1 MIFKNFNY
9 YFQFFLIFLLLL
21 GTFYLFQKYNNPIE
35 YTISEWLIN
44 YQGGFTRRG
53 LLGEIIHQLSKIFNF
68 THRELILISQITI
81 NCIYFILIFKMVKK
95 LNIDLLLALAI
106 LSPIFLSYQFSEVE
120 VLGRKENFAFI
131 LLIVISNIFSIN
143 INPKIKY
150 FFLSIFLCLLV
161 LIWEGIIFFIQF
173 FLFITFA
180 NNRFAIDK
188 KYILKLLLV
197 MTPTIVAT
205 YLVTFVKLSPSQMSL
220 MCSSF
225 NEACYNAINFLHW
238 PLDAAIGEVKNH
250 FRLSYFLRY
259 LLIFT
264 IGFLPFFVIL
274 KNSKINIGQSFF
286 GKNSILIFYISL
298 IIFTLPIFYIA
309 KDWARW
315 INITYSLSIISF
327 IYCLQNKIIEYEI
340 IKLKFNYLRNKMY
353 LALIFVIFSFS
364 WSPKTLI
371 NDDVSSIPLYRKIVN
386 IIKYI
391 N

>member
-9 YFQFFLIFLLLL
+9 YFQIFLIFLLLL
-21 GTFYLFQKYNNPIE
+21 GTFYFFQKYNNPIE

-53 LLGEIIHQLSKIFNF
+53 LLGEIIHQLSKVFNF
-68 THRELILISQITI
+68 THRELILITQITI
-81 NCIYFILIFKMVKK
+81 NCIYFVLIFKIIKK
-95 LNIDLLLALAI
+95 LNVDLILALAI

-120 VLGRKENFAFI
+120 VLGRKEIFAFI
-131 LLIVISNIFSIN
+131 SLIIISNIFSLN

-150 FFLSIFLCLLV
+150 FFLSILFCLLV

-180 NNRFAIDK
+180 NNRFVINK
-188 KYILKLLLV
+188 NYILKLFIV
-197 MTPTIVAT
+197 ITPTIVAI
-205 YLVTFVKLSPSQMSL
+205 YFVTFVKLSPSQMVI

-238 PLDAAIGEVKNH
+238 PLNAAIIEVKTQ
-250 FRLSYFLRY
+250 FKLSYLIRY

-264 IGFLPFFVIL
+264 IGFLPLFIIL
-274 KNSKINIGQSFF
+274 KNSKINEGRSCF
-286 GKNSILIFYISL
+286 GKNSILIFYILL
-298 IIFTLPIFYIA
+298 IIFTFPIYYIA

-315 INITYSLSIISF
+315 VNITYSLSMITF

-340 IKLKFNYLRNKMY
+340 IKLNLNYLRKK
-353 LALIFVIFSFS
+353 IFIASIFLIFSFS
-364 WSPKTLI
+364 WSPKILI
-371 NDDVSSIPLYRKIVN
+371 NDDVSSLPLYRKTLN
-386 IIKYI
+386 IIKYF